1 MESTRWPNINDIAAA
16 MPVTILKSN
25 QTISD
30 IISGYGLQ
38 DILLLIPYIVVLLV
52 ILRPSKLESIWSRWM
67 QEQKN
72 EHPAPFPVALIDR
85 IIKSTYAQVV
95 LDPFMGSGTT
105 AVAAKALGRDYIG
118 FEISEKYVELA
129 NARIDGTQTKQKKEY
144 SQLEIF

>member
-1 MESTRWPNINDIAAA
+1 
-16 MPVTILKSN
+16 
-25 QTISD
+25 
-30 IISGYGLQ
+30 
-38 DILLLIPYIVVLLV
+38 
-52 ILRPSKLESIWSRWM
+52 M

-85 IIKSTYAQVV
+85 IIKSTYAKIV

-129 NARIDGTQTKQKKEY
+129 NARIDGTQKIEKKEY
-144 SQLEIF
+144 TQLGLF